1 MDTNIAT
8 VGLTGGIASGKSATA
23 KILAELGVEVVDADQ
38 IAREVVRPGEPTLQ
52 AIVASFGDGILSAD
66 GTLDR
71 KHMAAHVFSDEAA
84 RQRLNQM
91 IHPAIAARSIEWL
104 EEARQKAARTGVPYV
119 VYEAPLLIE
128 NSIHRGMDG
137 VIVVDVGRDT
147 QVTRLRERDGL
158 SQQEALARLAA
169 QMPVDEKRRYATW
182 LVDNRGDL
190 RQLRAEVQR
199 VHEAI
204 CRQFGA

>member
-1 MDTNIAT
+1 MVTNIAT

-38 IAREVVRPGEPTLQ
+38 VAREVVRPGEPTLQ
-52 AIVASFGDGILSAD
+52 AIVASFGDGVLRPD

-71 KHMAAHVFSDEAA
+71 KHMAARVFSDEAA

-91 IHPAIAARSIEWL
+91 IHPAIAARSIERL

-128 NSIHRGMDG
+128 NRIHRGMDG
-137 VIVVDVGRDT
+137 VIVVDVERET
-147 QVTRLRERDGL
+147 QLARLQARDGL
-158 SQQEALARLAA
+158 SNEEAEARLMA
-169 QMPVDEKRRYATW
+169 QMPVDEKRTYATW
-182 LVDNRGDL
+182 LVNNRGDL
-190 RQLRAEVQR
+190 THLRAEVQR

-204 CRQFGA
+204 CMQFG